1 MSLTGDFRK
10 IPQYILPS
18 LSQLAFLIVFIT
30 CFFGSGSFLLGDGD
44 TGYHIRAGEIIL
56 KDLAVPRHD
65 PFSFITP
72 PLPWTAHEWLS
83 EVVMAIVH
91 NALGLSGI
99 VFLFALLLSTTYWLL
114 FRWIRSSGRNILV
127 DLLIL
132 VLILLSSKIHW
143 LARPHVFSL
152 LLTVLLYQ
160 ILILH
165 KEDRGNYLYVTPAM
179 MLLWVNLHGGFI
191 VGFLFMGIFM
201 LDYILR
207 FLASKE
213 VERSAFAKKGKQLS
227 LVCAASVLAACVN
240 PFGVQAFL
248 FPFRLV
254 SETYL
259 MDHVQEFL
267 SPNFHGFAPYRYLL
281 LFLIGMLG
289 ISKTR
294 LAITEMVLVLL
305 FTSMSLYSAR
315 YIPLC
320 SIVYAP
326 ILSKYG
332 DILIQKYD
340 GRGSRVLQQRS
351 SVYGRIDGSAKGYAI
366 LLVVLVVFAGLVAGK
381 IPVHFPEK
389 KAPKAAIDFLRA
401 NPLRGNMF
409 NNDEI
414 GDHVIYSLYPRYK
427 VFIDGRLD
435 MYGEPIIKEYYKVVH
450 IEQGWK
456 DVLDKYD
463 INYIFEY
470 TDSVLVRHLLTDEGW
485 RQIYTDNV
493 ASIFLRDTPANA
505 NVIARYPDDGRG
517 VTQGALKARNG
528 LAGTR

>member
-1 MSLTGDFRK
+1 MSQTGNLQK

-18 LSQLAFLIVFIT
+18 LSQMAFLIVFIA
-30 CFFGSGSFLLGDGD
+30 CFTGSGSFLLADGD

-91 NALGLSGI
+91 NALGLPGI

-132 VLILLSSKIHW
+132 ILVLLSSRIHW

-152 LLTVLLYQ
+152 ILIVLLYQ

-165 KEDRGNYLYVTPAM
+165 QEDRGNYLYVIPPM

-191 VGFLFMGIFM
+191 LGFFIMGVFLTGYFMGVITSQ
-201 LDYILR
+201 R
-207 FLASKE
+207 E
-213 VERSAFAKKGKQLS
+213 GRSIFAKKGKQLS
-227 LVCAASVLAACVN
+227 LACFAAILAACVN
-240 PFGVQAFL
+240 PFGVDAFL

-254 SETYL
+254 SESYL
-259 MDHVQEFL
+259 MDHVQEFM
-267 SPNFHGFAPYRYLL
+267 SPNFHNVVPYRYLL
-281 LFLIGMLG
+281 LFLIGILGLSKERIKATELML
-289 ISKTR
+289 ILT
-294 LAITEMVLVLL
+294 
-305 FTSMSLYSAR
+305 FTSMSLYSGR

-320 SIVYAP
+320 AIVYAP
-326 ILSKYG
+326 ILSRHG
-332 DILIQKYD
+332 DILIQQYK
-340 GRGSRVLQQRS
+340 GSGSGLLRQRS
-351 SVYGRIDGSAKGYAI
+351 SVYAEIDASAKGYVI
-366 LLVVLVVFAGLVAGK
+366 PFLVLVFSVALAVGR
-381 IPVHFPEK
+381 IPIHFPEK
-389 KAPKAAIDFLRA
+389 TAPKAAIDFLRA
-401 NPLRGNMF
+401 NSIRGNMF

-414 GDHVIYSLYPRYK
+414 GDYVIYWLSPRHK
-427 VFIDGRLD
+427 VFVDGRSD
-435 MYGEPIIKEYYKVVH
+435 MYGPPIMKEYFKVAY
-450 IEQGWK
+450 IEPGWK

-463 INYIFEY
+463 IDYIFFY
-470 TDSVLVRHLLTDEGW
+470 TDSVLVRYLLTDAGW

-493 ASIFLRDTPANA
+493 ASIFLRDTPQNA
-505 NVIARYPDDGRG
+505 ETISRYAPGRTVPG
-517 VTQGALKARNG
+517 KGR
-528 LAGTR
+528 

>member
-1 MSLTGDFRK
+1 M
-10 IPQYILPS
+10 
-18 LSQLAFLIVFIT
+18 AFLIVFIA
-30 CFFGSGSFLLGDGD
+30 CFGGSGGFLLGDGD

-91 NALGLSGI
+91 NALGLPGI
-99 VFLFALLLSTTYWLL
+99 VFLFALLLATTYWLL
-114 FRWIRSSGRNILV
+114 FRWIRSSGRNLPV

-132 VLILLSSKIHW
+132 VLVLLSSRIHW
-143 LARPHVFSL
+143 LARPHAFSL

-165 KEDRGNYLYVTPAM
+165 KEDRGNYLYAIPPM

-191 VGFLFMGIFM
+191 GGFLFMGV
-201 LDYILR
+201 
-207 FLASKE
+207 FLSGYLLWFLSSKGE
-213 VERSAFAKKGKQLS
+213 ERSVFARKGKQLS

-240 PFGVQAFL
+240 PFGVHAFL

-259 MDHVQEFL
+259 MDHVSEFL

-289 ISKTR
+289 LSKTR
-294 LAITEMVLVLL
+294 LNLAELALVLM

-320 SIVYAP
+320 AIVYAP
-326 ILSKYG
+326 ILSKHG
-332 DILIQKYD
+332 DLLIQQYGGKGSD
-340 GRGSRVLQQRS
+340 LLRQRSRVYEQ
-351 SVYGRIDGSAKGYAI
+351 IDASAKGYAI
-366 LLVVLVVFAGLVAGK
+366 PLAVLVVIAGLAAGK
-381 IPVHFPEK
+381 IPVRFDEK
-389 KAPKAAIDFLRA
+389 KVPMAAIDFLRA
-401 NPLRGNMF
+401 NQLRGNMF

-427 VFIDGRLD
+427 VFIDGRSD
-435 MYGEPIIKEYYKVVH
+435 MYGEPILKEYLKVAH
-450 IEQGWK
+450 IEAGWK
-456 DVLDKYD
+456 EALAKYD
-463 INYIFEY
+463 INYIYFY
-470 TDSVLVRHLLTDEGW
+470 TDSVLARHLLTDSGW
-485 RQIYTDNV
+485 RGIYSDNV
-493 ASIFLRDTPANA
+493 ASIFLRNIPENA
-505 NVIARYPDDGRG
+505 ETIARYAPVSTVPKNGR
-517 VTQGALKARNG
+517 
-528 LAGTR
+528 

>member
-1 MSLTGDFRK
+1 MSQTGDLRK
-10 IPQYILPS
+10 IPQYFIPS
-18 LSQLAFLIVFIT
+18 IAQMGFLIVFIV
-30 CFFGSGSFLLGDGD
+30 CFTGSGSFLLGDGD

-91 NALGLSGI
+91 KALGLPGI
-99 VFLFALLLSTTYWLL
+99 VLLFALLLSTTYWLL

-127 DLLIL
+127 SLLIL
-132 VLILLSSKIHW
+132 VLVLFSSRIHW
-143 LARPHVFSL
+143 HARPHAFSL
-152 LLTVLLYQ
+152 LLIVLLYQ

-165 KEDRGNYLYVTPAM
+165 QEDRGNHLYVIPPM

-191 VGFLFMGIFM
+191 VGFLFMGIF
-201 LDYILR
+201 LSGYFLG
-207 FLASKE
+207 FLASNE
-213 VERSAFAKKGKQLS
+213 EERQVSATKGKQLS

-240 PFGVQAFL
+240 PFGVHAFL
-248 FPFRLV
+248 FPFRVV

-281 LFLIGMLG
+281 LFLIGVLG
-289 ISKTR
+289 LSKMR
-294 LAITEMVLVLL
+294 LILAELMLVLL
-305 FTSMSLYSAR
+305 FTSMSLYSMR

-320 SIVYAP
+320 AIVYAP
-326 ILSKYG
+326 ILSRHG
-332 DILIQKYD
+332 DILIQES
-340 GRGSRVLQQRS
+340 GARVSRLLKERS
-351 SVYGRIDGSAKGYAI
+351 GVYGKIDASAKGYAI
-366 LLVVLVVFAGLVAGK
+366 PLVVLVVLAGLAAGK
-381 IPVHFPEK
+381 IPVRFTEK
-389 KAPKAAIDFLRA
+389 MAPTAAIDFLRA

-414 GDHVIYSLYPRYK
+414 GDYVIYSLYPRCK
-427 VFIDGRLD
+427 VFMDGRSD
-435 MYGEPIIKEYYKVVH
+435 MYGEPILKEYFKVAA

-463 INYIFEY
+463 INYIIFY
-470 TDSVLVRHLLTDEGW
+470 TDSVLVRHLLTDTGW
-485 RQIYTDNV
+485 RGIYSDNV
-493 ASIFLRDTPANA
+493 ASIFLRNIPENA
-505 NVIARYPDDGRG
+505 ETIARYAPGGTVSGKGR
-517 VTQGALKARNG
+517 
-528 LAGTR
+528 

>member
-1 MSLTGDFRK
+1 MSQTGDLRK

-18 LSQLAFLIVFIT
+18 LAQIAFLIVFIA
-30 CFFGSGSFLLGDGD
+30 CFTGSGSFLLGDGD

-91 NALGLSGI
+91 NALGLPGI

-114 FRWIRSSGRNILV
+114 FRWIRSSKRNILV

-132 VLILLSSKIHW
+132 VLVLLSSRIHW

-152 LLTVLLYQ
+152 LLIVLLYQ

-165 KEDRGNYLYVTPAM
+165 QEDRGNYLYAIPPM

-191 VGFLFMGIFM
+191 VGFLIMGIF
-201 LDYILR
+201 LSGY
-207 FLASKE
+207 FLGFLGSNGE
-213 VERSAFAKKGKQLS
+213 ERSVSANKGKQLS

-240 PFGVQAFL
+240 PFGVHAFL

-259 MDHVQEFL
+259 MDHVQEFM
-267 SPNFHGFAPYRYLL
+267 SPNFHEIVPYRYLL

-294 LAITEMVLVLL
+294 LNLTELVLVLL
-305 FTSMSLYSAR
+305 FTSMSLYSGR

-320 SIVYAP
+320 AIVYAP
-326 ILSKYG
+326 ILSKHG
-332 DILIQKYD
+332 DILIQQYGGK
-340 GRGSRVLQQRS
+340 GSRLLQQRS
-351 SVYGRIDGSAKGYAI
+351 GVYGGIDASAKGYAI
-366 LLVVLVVFAGLVAGK
+366 PLVVLVFFAALAMGK
-381 IPVHFPEK
+381 IPVRFTEK
-389 KAPKAAIDFLRA
+389 TAPTAAIDFLRA

-414 GDHVIYSLYPRYK
+414 GDYVIYWLYPRYK
-427 VFIDGRLD
+427 VFFDGRSD
-435 MYGEPIIKEYYKVVH
+435 MYGEPILKEYFKVVL
-450 IEQGWK
+450 IEPGWK
-456 DVLDKYD
+456 DVLEKYD
-463 INYIFEY
+463 INYIFYY
-470 TDSVLVRHLLTDEGW
+470 TDSVLVRHLLTDAGW
-485 RQIYTDNV
+485 KGIYSDNV
-493 ASIFLRDTPANA
+493 SSIFLRNIPENA
-505 NVIARYPDDGRG
+505 EAIARYNPGGTVFEKGR
-517 VTQGALKARNG
+517 
-528 LAGTR
+528 